1 MPLSCR
7 LCSVLLAFM
16 PLILGGKELRAQPQF
31 PEVIRTAK
39 QQSNAQAAEFSKALM
54 LVDIRQITADEEKA
68 VIFFAR
74 GIALMASDTKEA
86 AENFTAAQK
95 LLPANSAL
103 KPLVGIYAG
112 RAMIKTQTARQT
124 LNRLKL
130 DVTKNPKRSSLWK
143 PEQFALLMDVMILL
157 KQDTSL
163 AKVWKEMESRVRP
176 ALRSEDVTKRVA
188 RYIEQRP
195 PVALKTLTPI
205 IESMASTY
213 PHSENG
219 RWAFQ
224 KLQSMMCDR
233 KNPYIISQ
241 SLVSRLASNTN
252 LDDGLKY
259 YLIEMTKGPM
269 RAANDKKIVLDD
281 MERISYL
288 IQIRIWSEARRLL
301 EEELYTLQGANET
314 ANKVKLARILMQ
326 LGTVQAKQG
335 DNEAAAQTWS
345 RYIQTFG
352 DVADWRVAYE
362 GLADALARLRVHAVA
377 AKMYELLAKSPS
389 ADPVIKWHHFWNTY
403 LSRDYQ
409 GALALLDRGSYVPQ
423 RDRGIEGGLDYWR
436 AKILEK
442 FGKTKESEQLYRSVI
457 MDAGD
462 SFYAMLVQAKKS
474 SLVEATKSQAFST
487 HDISM
492 DAVPEL
498 NAGESMSNTANIA
511 DGSFSTTDQSEVK
524 AVSSLKKWGQL
535 QIGRRIHRLL
545 PVNRSKN
552 GRPGW
557 IESFRLAT
565 ELKDYSYGFKAP
577 SMPESPLREAP
588 SALLPLSE
596 HMTRY
601 AADWKWIYPFAYRDI
616 VEPMA
621 QAADVDPFLM
631 LSIMRAESV
640 YDADARSIVG
650 ARGLMQIMPFTA
662 VRIART
668 MNDAQFSLEDL
679 HQPEVNIGYGAF
691 YIKKL
696 IDYYRGNTMLAV
708 AAYNGGPTS
717 VDRWLSQYSDLEVD
731 ELIESMPFRETRR
744 YVKTVFRNYD
754 NYKRIWQQTNALAAL
769 PTVPKAGSGEDI
781 F

>member
-1 MPLSCR
+1 
-7 LCSVLLAFM
+7 
-16 PLILGGKELRAQPQF
+16 
-31 PEVIRTAK
+31 
-39 QQSNAQAAEFSKALM
+39 
-54 LVDIRQITADEEKA
+54 
-68 VIFFAR
+68 
-74 GIALMASDTKEA
+74 
-86 AENFTAAQK
+86 
-95 LLPANSAL
+95 
-103 KPLVGIYAG
+103 
-112 RAMIKTQTARQT
+112 
-124 LNRLKL
+124 
-130 DVTKNPKRSSLWK
+130 
-143 PEQFALLMDVMILL
+143 
-157 KQDTSL
+157 
-163 AKVWKEMESRVRP
+163 
-176 ALRSEDVTKRVA
+176 
-188 RYIEQRP
+188 
-195 PVALKTLTPI
+195 
-205 IESMASTY
+205 
-213 PHSENG
+213 
-219 RWAFQ
+219 
-224 KLQSMMCDR
+224 
-233 KNPYIISQ
+233 
-241 SLVSRLASNTN
+241 
-252 LDDGLKY
+252 
-259 YLIEMTKGPM
+259 MTKGPM
-269 RAANDKKIVLDD
+269 RAANDKKIILDGMD
-281 MERISYL
+281 RISFL
-288 IQIRIWSEARRLL
+288 IQIRLWTEARRLL
-301 EEELYTLQGANET
+301 EDEMAALRDVTQQ
-314 ANKVKLARILMQ
+314 ANKVRLARILMQ

-345 RYIQTFG
+345 RYIATFG

-362 GLADALARLRVHAVA
+362 GLADALARLRVHSVA

-403 LSRDYQ
+403 LARDYQ
-409 GALALLDRGSYVPQ
+409 GALALLDRGNYVPQ

-442 FGKTKESEQLYRSVI
+442 SGKTKEADTLYRNVI
-457 MDAGD
+457 MESGD
-462 SFYAMLVQAKKS
+462 SFYAILVQAKKS
-474 SLVEATKSQAFST
+474 ALVQTTESQTFST

-492 DAVPEL
+492 DAIPEL
-498 NAGESMSNTANIA
+498 NAAETGGGSANIA
-511 DGSFSTTDQSEVK
+511 DGSLATTDLSEVK
-524 AVSSLKKWGQL
+524 AVTALKKWGQL
-535 QIGRRIHRLL
+535 QVGRRIHRLL
-545 PVNRSKN
+545 PVIRAKN

-577 SMPESPLREAP
+577 SMPDSPLRTTP
-588 SALLPLSE
+588 SALLPLAE
-596 HMTRY
+596 HMSRY
-601 AADWKWIYPFAYRDI
+601 GADWKWIYPFAYREV

-621 QAADVDPFLM
+621 KAADVDPFLM

-662 VRIART
+662 VRVART
-668 MNDAQFSLEDL
+668 MDDAQFALEDL

-769 PTVPKAGSGEDI
+769 PPVPKSGTGDEI